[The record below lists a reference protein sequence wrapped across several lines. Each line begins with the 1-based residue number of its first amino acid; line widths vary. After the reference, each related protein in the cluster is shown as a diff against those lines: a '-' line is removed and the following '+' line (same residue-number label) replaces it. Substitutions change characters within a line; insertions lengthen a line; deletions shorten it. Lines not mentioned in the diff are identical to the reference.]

1 MYNTAMS
8 KPIPTVYLAGPI
20 SGCTDAE
27 KRAWRDDVK
36 RKYSDMFRFVDPL
49 DSNVGE
55 DAYTSKKV
63 TQDRKDI
70 ERCDAVLANMWKPS
84 LGTAIGVVL
93 ARTKGKVV
101 VMVDPAPTK
110 NPILAH
116 YCDGWE
122 ATVPDG
128 IKILHALFENDY
140 EDMTVVKKNGRETTF
155 RRTLL
160 MKSIRQACNT
170 AGVDDVTFPPM
181 ILADILEEIQPEAA
195 PPHSGREK
203 QIQTQGIADAVL
215 RALDRASIRRKDSDP
230 DFTESSQKVRDVWRA
245 RMSEEK
251 PARRSATTDS
261 DAVAA
266 ALISPAPLNVGVTS
280 EKSHHNIWGTAIRS
294 LDDLPSEVQTA
305 FREVIRVRGIK
316 LISLT
321 AFKAKDMSNA
331 PQHVRIEVAPD
342 ANPDMIKGVMHH
354 RGKIGHTQNFQIHLS
369 EPERRDD
376 ILAALA
382 RLLTPVYMNE

>member
-1 MYNTAMS
+1 MYNGAMS

-27 KRAWRDDVK
+27 KRAWREDVK
-36 RKYSDMFRFVDPL
+36 RKYADMFRFVDPL

-55 DAYTSKKV
+55 DAFTSKKV

-160 MKSIRQACNT
+160 MKSVRQACNT

-195 PPHSGREK
+195 PPHSGRDR
-203 QIQTQGIADAVL
+203 QIQTQEIADAVL
-215 RALDRASIRRKDSDP
+215 RALDRASVRRRDSDP
-230 DFTESSQKVRDVWRA
+230 DFTESAQKVRDAWRVWMA
-245 RMSEEK
+245 HDK
-251 PARRSATTDS
+251 PPRRSTISETD
-261 DAVAA
+261 AA
-266 ALISPAPLNVGVTS
+266 IAARISPTPLNIGVTS

-321 AFKAKDMSNA
+321 AFRAKDMSNA
-331 PQHVRIEVAPD
+331 PQHVRIEVTAD
-342 ANPDMIKGVMHH
+342 ANPDLIKGVMRH
-354 RGKIGHTQNFQIHLS
+354 RGKDGHTQNFQIHLS
-369 EPERRDD
+369 EPNDREE
-376 ILAALA
+376 ILAAL
-382 RLLTPVYMNE
+382 RRVLTPVYMND

>member
-1 MYNTAMS
+1 MS
-8 KPIPTVYLAGPI
+8 KPMPTVYLAGPI

-27 KRAWRDDVK
+27 KRGWRDEVK

-49 DSNVGE
+49 DSDVGE

-101 VMVDPAPTK
+101 VMVDPAPTR

-155 RRTLL
+155 RRTQL
-160 MKSIRQACNT
+160 MKSIRQACNA

-181 ILADILEEIQPEAA
+181 ILADILEEISPETA
-195 PPHSGREK
+195 PPHSGSDR
-203 QIQTQGIADAVL
+203 QIRTEAIADAVL

-230 DFTESSQKVRDVWRA
+230 DFTESAQRVRDAWRTWVSDH
-245 RMSEEK
+245 R
-251 PARRSATTDS
+251 PVRRPATTDPES
-261 DAVAA
+261 AVSAW
-266 ALISPAPLNVGVTS
+266 ISPTPLNVGVTS
-280 EKSHHNIWGTAIRS
+280 EKSHHNIWGTSIRS
-294 LDDLPSEVQTA
+294 LEDLPSEVQA
-305 FREVIRVRGIK
+305 ALREVIRVRGIK

-321 AFKAKDMSNA
+321 AFKAKDIGTA
-331 PQHVRIEVAPD
+331 PQDVRIQVTVD
-342 ANPDMIKGVMHH
+342 KNPDFIKGVLQH
-354 RGKIGHTQNFQIHLS
+354 RGKIGHTQNFHIHLS
-369 EPERRDD
+369 EPEERKN
-376 ILAALA
+376 ILAALKQV
-382 RLLTPVYMNE
+382 LTPIYMGS